1 MGKNLKQYVGNID
14 AYNVNDLYELLNK
27 ITHKNSYLLLLF
39 FLLFVH
45 SLSLSHT
52 HTHTH
57 TQILIHMY
65 TMYTYIKIMYV
76 YTKAHIVCVFP
87 GGVLKL

>member
-57 TQILIHMY
+57 TD
-65 TMYTYIKIMYV
+65 TYTYVYYV
-76 YTKAHIVCVFP
+76 YIY
-87 GGVLKL
+87 